1 MKKFK
6 TRLFYSFLILLLL
19 ASVGGLWFYGAT
31 RPVSSPPAGGETAI
45 FVILRGEPTDL
56 IVNRLKQEGFI
67 RSSLAFNLILYRQ
80 GLVGKIQAGDFR
92 LSQAM
97 TAWEISQALTHGTL
111 DQWVTV
117 IEGWRSEE
125 IAAKLQLP
133 ANEFQP
139 EEGYLFPDTYLIPRD
154 ASANAVIDIL
164 KSNFNNKIKPLQ
176 LDIEK
181 SGLTLKQVIILASL
195 LEREV
200 KHDQDRPLVA
210 GILIKRWRND
220 WPLQVDATVQYA
232 LANDLICRIEINDW
246 SDFDWW
252 PQVSAADRQIKSAY
266 NTYLDRGLPPGSICN
281 PGLAS
286 IKAVVYPEA
295 SDYWFYLS
303 DQQGQMHYGRTLEEH
318 NSNKKYL

>member
-6 TRLFYSFLILLLL
+6 ALLFYCLTVLLLIAVL
-19 ASVGGLWFYGAT
+19 GGLWFYLAT
-31 RPVSSPPAGGETAI
+31 RPVSSLSQPAI
-45 FVILRGEPTDL
+45 FVIPRGESTDL
-56 IVNRLKQEGFI
+56 IVSRLKQEGFI
-67 RSSLAFNLILYRQ
+67 RSSLALNLILYWQ

-97 TAWEISQALTHGTL
+97 TAWEISQALIHGTL

-125 IAAKLQLP
+125 VAAKLQLP
-133 ANEFQP
+133 ANEFQSA
-139 EEGYLFPDTYLIPRD
+139 EGYLFPDTYLIPRD
-154 ASANAVIDIL
+154 ASASAVIDIL

-176 LDIEK
+176 PDIEK
-181 SGLTLKQVIILASL
+181 SGLTLNQTLIFASL
-195 LEREV
+195 VEREV
-200 KHDQDRPLVA
+200 KYDQDRPLVA

-232 LANDLICRIEINDW
+232 LGREG
-246 SDFDWW
+246 DWW
-252 PQVSAADRQIKSAY
+252 PQTSAADRQIKSAH
-266 NTYLDRGLPPGSICN
+266 NTYLYRGLPPGSICN

-318 NSNKKYL
+318 HSNKKYL

>member
-1 MKKFK
+1 M
-6 TRLFYSFLILLLL
+6 FYSFLILLLL

-232 LANDLICRIEINDW
+232 QASRESTVNSEQSI
-246 SDFDWW
+246 DWW